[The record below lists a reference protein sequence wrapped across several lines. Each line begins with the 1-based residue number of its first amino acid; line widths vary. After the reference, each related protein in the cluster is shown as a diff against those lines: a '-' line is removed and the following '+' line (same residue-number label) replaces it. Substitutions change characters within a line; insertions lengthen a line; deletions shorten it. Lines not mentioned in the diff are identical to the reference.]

1 MDKRAFGVIPNYR
14 TADASLPYEPIS
26 ASHKLVIGLKDSFDG
41 PTFPVA
47 AVFATIHQA
56 ENDNPSF
63 GQGMAGWARRFGT
76 AIGDQVICNM
86 MTESFMPMLLRQ
98 DPRYFRI
105 GKGTSAWHRAAYALT
120 RIFVTRN
127 DSGKRSFNY
136 SEIVGN
142 AIGAT
147 IANAYYPDGRHL
159 SDNVERLGI
168 QCFTDGLSQ
177 MAKEF
182 WPDVKHMLFHRH
194 EAASQPLV
202 STAHPLP

>member
-120 RIFVTRN
+120 RIFVTLN

-136 SEIVGN
+136 SEIVGTPSGRLSPTPIIRT
-142 AIGAT
+142 AAT
-147 IANAYYPDGRHL
+147 SPITWKGWAY
-159 SDNVERLGI
+159 NVSRMGFRKW
-168 QCFTDGLSQ
+168 QKNSGPT
-177 MAKEF
+177 
-182 WPDVKHMLFHRH
+182 
-194 EAASQPLV
+194 
-202 STAHPLP
+202 